1 MSREL
6 KWVKLFE
13 DYGPKTEIGD
23 EIKLQ
28 LDRLRDA
35 LIRELENEKNY
46 ESTRYVKNF
55 LANIS
60 SYMLKQHEEE
70 KVLEDQPRH
79 FAQNQRIR
87 EGLDN
92 IIGKL

>member
-1 MSREL
+1 
-6 KWVKLFE
+6 
-13 DYGPKTEIGD
+13 
-23 EIKLQ
+23 
-28 LDRLRDA
+28 
-35 LIRELENEKNY
+35 
-46 ESTRYVKNF
+46 
-55 LANIS
+55 
-60 SYMLKQHEEE
+60 MLKQHEEE